1 MKILLV
7 EDEKGLSDSISTSLK
22 QEGYLCEVVTDFKSA
37 DEKIELYQYDCIL
50 VDINL
55 PDGNGLNLVKS
66 LKRLKAKAGIII
78 ISARNSVDD
87 KIEGLD
93 LGADDY
99 LSKPFSLA
107 ELNSRIKS
115 VLRRRKFDGNDEIV
129 FNEITIKPNESTVLV
144 NGASVTLTKKEYD
157 LILFLISNKNRILT
171 KETIAEHLW
180 GDDMDMADSYDFIYT
195 HIKNLR
201 KKLVEKGCQD
211 YMKTVYGMGYKF
223 TTQ

>member
-7 EDEKGLSDSISTSLK
+7 EDEKGLSDSISTYLK

-50 VDINL
+50 IDINL
-55 PDGNGLNLVKS
+55 PDGNGLNLVKA

-115 VLRRRKFDGNDEIV
+115 VLRRRKFDGNVEIV

-223 TTQ
+223 ATQ

>member
-7 EDEKGLSDSISTSLK
+7 EDEKGLSDSISTYLK

-55 PDGNGLNLVKS
+55 PDGNGLNLVKA
-66 LKRLKAKAGIII
+66 LKKLKAQAGIII

-115 VLRRRKFDGNDEIV
+115 VLRRRKFDGNDIII

-223 TTQ
+223 ATQ